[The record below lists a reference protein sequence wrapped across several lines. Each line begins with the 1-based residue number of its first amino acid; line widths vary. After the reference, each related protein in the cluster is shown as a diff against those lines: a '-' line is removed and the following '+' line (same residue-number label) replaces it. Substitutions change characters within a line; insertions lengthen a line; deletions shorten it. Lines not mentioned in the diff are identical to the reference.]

1 MLSEFAPAK
10 VNLFLSVIKKKE
22 DGYHCIGTMF
32 HTISCGDVLFGE
44 LNKCGE
50 ISVFYNKPQ
59 EYPPEKDLIYK
70 AAVKLKEI
78 YKVSSGVNFYLE
90 KNLPLGAGLGGGSSD
105 AAAALRLLNKLWGL
119 NINSA
124 ELERIGAGLG
134 ADVAFF
140 VRGGA
145 ALAEGIG
152 DILMPQKPIDGNN
165 CAIVVATPKCAV
177 STAEAYKN
185 IIPAGEERWQN
196 FAAGIKNCTFTNPL
210 DNSWDFFN
218 HFEDWVLEKYPLIT
232 SLKQK
237 LNACGGKSMLS
248 GSGASVFS
256 LFPSLENAVKAY
268 DSVKNECRFLQIAR
282 LASENFLNLP
292 PR

>member
-1 MLSEFAPAK
+1 MLNEFAPAK
-10 VNLFLSVIKKKE
+10 VNLFLSVIKKRE
-22 DGYHCIGTMF
+22 DGYHNIGTMF
-32 HTISCGDVLFGE
+32 HTVSFGDVLFGE
-44 LNKCGE
+44 LNKSGE
-50 ISVFYNKPQ
+50 ITVSYNNPQ

-78 YKVSSGVNFYLE
+78 YKVSGGVNFYLE

-119 NINSA
+119 NINTE

-152 DILMPQKPIDGNN
+152 DILTPQKPIDSTQF
-165 CAIVVATPKCAV
+165 AVIAATPNCTVA
-177 STAEAYKN
+177 TAEAYKD
-185 IIPAGEERWQN
+185 IVPGGEERWQN
-196 FAAGIKNCTFTNPL
+196 FANGIKNGVFASPL
-210 DNSWDFFN
+210 DDLWDFFN
-218 HFEDWVLEKYPLIT
+218 HFEGTIFEKFPLIA
-232 SLKQK
+232 SLRQK

-256 LFPSLENAVKAY
+256 LFSSLEKAIKAY
-268 DSVKNECRFLQIAR
+268 DLVKNECRFLKITR
-282 LASENFLNLP
+282 LSP
-292 PR
+292 